1 MCFRNR
7 KRPTGPGSKN
17 RTNKPPVTEELDLLR
32 QFLNAMSP
40 DERAARNQAIKDRA
54 AAQLAKCRKV
64 SPSAL
69 KRFEEKI
76 QNYPLQGKAAFLGS
90 HRDRLSRFV
99 VYLYECGNDEHDL
112 TDLSHL
118 RFKWGG
124 DALTQTQ
131 SQTLL
136 GVAVDWLRRL
146 DMVSSVRL
154 SKQLNGHS
162 GKTEDSGPLD
172 WIKPL

>member
-1 MCFRNR
+1 M
-7 KRPTGPGSKN
+7 
-17 RTNKPPVTEELDLLR
+17 TEKLDLLR

-76 QNYPLQGKAAFLGS
+76 QNYPLQGKAAFLGP
-90 HRDRLSRFV
+90 HRDRLSDWV
-99 VYLYECGNDEHDL
+99 VYLYECGNDAHDL
-112 TDLSHL
+112 TDFSIL

-124 DALTQTQ
+124 DAM
-131 SQTLL
+131 SQPNRKRSWAL
-136 GVAVDWLRRL
+136 
-146 DMVSSVRL
+146 
-154 SKQLNGHS
+154 
-162 GKTEDSGPLD
+162 PLIGCGG
-172 WIKPL
+172 WTR

>member
-1 MCFRNR
+1 MCFQNR
-7 KRPTGPGSKN
+7 KRPTGPGSKD

-112 TDLSHL
+112 TDLSIL

-146 DMVSSVRL
+146 DKVSSVRL
-154 SKQLNGHS
+154 SKQLNGSSAKPETSH
-162 GKTEDSGPLD
+162 PLD
-172 WIKPL
+172 KYKPL